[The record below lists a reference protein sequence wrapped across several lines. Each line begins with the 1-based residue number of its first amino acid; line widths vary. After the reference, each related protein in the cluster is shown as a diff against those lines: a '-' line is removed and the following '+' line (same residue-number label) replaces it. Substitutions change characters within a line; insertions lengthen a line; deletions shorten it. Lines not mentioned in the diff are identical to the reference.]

1 MSLNREV
8 YINNHQLN
16 KLATKFDLYIFGAG
30 KDGEW
35 LLSQIEHREKIIAF
49 VDNKKFGQKVGDYP
63 IICVDE
69 LLKQK
74 KDTIKTIISTS
85 KYAQEI
91 ALQLQELGF
100 IEEKDYYVWD
110 DSCLYHIDEDVAAMI
125 SFNKKVWGEAKET
138 AKKSQIII
146 PYENYH
152 DVSSVVLAYCSQ
164 YLADKYD
171 ADVYCYPRPWGECGQ
186 ESAWKVYQSFHAKKV
201 LKPILSQQRD
211 EEADKIAEDVWNGI
225 QKMEDWKDISIFG
238 ITFGTTFIRDYL
250 RHYIPYIN
258 PKDVRLKQWFVDAV
272 KRIVYWYDY
281 IESHDVKAL
290 IMWDGVHREGYLR
303 DIAIAKGIPTYGLHY
318 TDLRKLSVDY
328 TPCEPYEYFKKFWD
342 ELSEE
347 EQEYGIKW
355 SKKHLEERFRGGTA
369 ETPYMKG
376 NSPYA
381 LGLQKPVLEKNDKFK
396 IMICAHCFDDDAFFC
411 GEQIFDNNMFEWL
424 CHLGELSEK
433 TPEYD
438 WYLKFHPNFC
448 ERDIEI
454 VNMVMDEYPTLKPI
468 REKVSPMQLK
478 EEGIRVAITLAGT
491 VGHEYPLLGIPVINS
506 GKNPHM
512 AFDFNWNPKT
522 KEEFDDLIYNLKDAK
537 KDFDVEEIYQ
547 YYCLNYLYYD
557 WSRYSSAKNFFINPD
572 LSIERD
578 SFEKTGRN
586 LGAWKYPLFIRE
598 WTPERHEE
606 IKQNVV
612 EIFEYLDEWRA
623 DRFYRREIEREEI

>member
-1 MSLNREV
+1 MGLSSDV
-8 YINNHQLN
+8 YINNHQL
-16 KLATKFDLYIFGAG
+16 KELALEFEFYIFGAG
-30 KDGEW
+30 QDGE
-35 LLSQIEHREKIIAF
+35 LLKQQLEDDEKIIAF
-49 VDNKKFGQKVGDYP
+49 VDNRKSGQYIGKYSVISVTG
-63 IICVDE
+63 

-74 KDTIKTIISTS
+74 KDNAIIIISS
-85 KYAQEI
+85 IKFAEEI
-91 ALQLQELGF
+91 AKQLDDIGYVAK
-100 IEEKDYYVWD
+100 KDYYVWD
-110 DSCLYHIDEDVAAMI
+110 DRCIYHVDEDVAAMI
-125 SFNKKVWGEAKET
+125 AFNKQVWGEAKEP
-138 AKKSQIII
+138 AKKNQILI
-146 PYENYH
+146 PYGGWH
-152 DVSSVVLAYCSQ
+152 DSANIVFAYAGHCLAE
-164 YLADKYD
+164 KYD
-171 ADVYCYPRPWGECGQ
+171 ADMYCYPRAWEKTGYETT
-186 ESAWKVYQSFHAKKV
+186 WKVYESFRVKQLLEPKLFGEREKETEA
-201 LKPILSQQRD
+201 LA
-211 EEADKIAEDVWNGI
+211 EELWDNIE
-225 QKMEDWKDISIFG
+225 KMEDWKDITIFN
-238 ITFGTTFIRDYL
+238 INFGTTFIRDYL
-250 RHYIPYIN
+250 RYYMPSIE
-258 PKDVRLKQWFVDAV
+258 LKNERMKPWFIDNV
-272 KRIVYWYDY
+272 KKVVYWYDY
-281 IESHDVKAL
+281 LENNDVKAV

-303 DIAIAKGIPTYGLHY
+303 DIAITKGIPTYGIHY
-318 TDLRKLSVDY
+318 TYLRKLSLDY

-355 SKKHLEERFRGGTA
+355 SKKHLEERFKGGTA
-369 ETPYMKG
+369 DTPYMKG

-381 LGLQKPVLEKNDKFK
+381 LGVQKPVLEKNDKFK

-424 CHLGELSEK
+424 CHLGELSQK

-478 EEGIRVAITLAGT
+478 EEGIKVAITLAGT

-522 KEEFDDLIYNLKDAK
+522 KEEFDDLIYNLKDTK

-557 WSRYSSAKNFFINPD
+557 WSRYSSAQNFFINPD

-578 SFEKTGRN
+578 SLEKTGRN
-586 LGAWKYPLFIRE
+586 LGAWKYPLFIKE

-612 EIFEYLDEWRA
+612 KIFEYLDEWRA